1 MENKIRGDIH
11 ILMVGDPGTGKSR
24 LLYAAK
30 RLSNKAIMTTGMGT
44 SAAGLTVAAMKDKNS
59 NEWVLEAG
67 ALALAD
73 RGVCCIDE
81 FSLLKNEDKS
91 SIHEIMEQQT
101 LNVSKAGIHCQVN
114 MRSTIIAACNPT
126 ISDRRLIKT

>member
-30 RLSNKAIMTTGMGT
+30 RLSNKAVMTTGMGT

-59 NEWVLEAG
+59 NEWVL
-67 ALALAD
+67 
-73 RGVCCIDE
+73 
-81 FSLLKNEDKS
+81 
-91 SIHEIMEQQT
+91 
-101 LNVSKAGIHCQVN
+101 
-114 MRSTIIAACNPT
+114 
-126 ISDRRLIKT
+126 